1 MRLISSKAPMKVA
14 YWQWPGV
21 GPINSHGSHGV
32 VRDQVP
38 PYSTLVFLAF
48 CMSAQGIW

>member
-1 MRLISSKAPMKVA
+1 MSSYDPMKVE

-21 GPINSHGSHGV
+21 GPISSQGSHGV
-32 VRDQVP
+32 VRLQVP